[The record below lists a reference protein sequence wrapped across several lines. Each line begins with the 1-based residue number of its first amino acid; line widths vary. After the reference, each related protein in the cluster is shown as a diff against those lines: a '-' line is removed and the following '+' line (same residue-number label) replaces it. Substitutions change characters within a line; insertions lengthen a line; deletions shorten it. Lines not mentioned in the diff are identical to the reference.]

1 MYKKLLVLAA
11 LMSAVCFTAVAHET
25 LNTQGS
31 YYVAEAKSWKVTI
44 KGKLKR
50 KGYTGTYDK
59 VHTFSNIAGDS
70 VSAAKAD
77 AETAFRIMFENNGY
91 TVVEM
96 KTIACDVI
104 KDEGPNPSACYY

>member
-44 KGKLKR
+44 KGQIKK
-50 KGYTGTYDK
+50 KGDKKPTDKEYT
-59 VHTFSNIAGDS
+59 FRNIAGDS

-77 AETAFRIMFENNGY
+77 AETAFRIMFEKDGY